1 MGIPA
6 TEGATKKAPS
16 VPPAGSSAQ
25 DFDSL
30 DITVLMGGP
39 SSEHDVSLLSG
50 GAIADALE
58 SLGHRVTRSDIGPK
72 DVSAIDRPG
81 IDLVFI
87 ALHGWFGESGHV
99 QELCERRGLRYVG
112 SNPLASR
119 IAMDKHL
126 SKQAFRKAGLLTPD
140 WAIVRTDSDSSN
152 SMRLARSLPLPVVV
166 KPVDGGSSVDVTI
179 AHDEAVR
186 DKAIESLLEQYA
198 SAMVE
203 RFIKGREMT
212 VSLLGDEALPLIE
225 VIPGREFYDYTAKYA
240 DGAGTRY
247 SFKHGLDAVKE
258 GCLLDLALQAHRRI
272 GCDDMSRVDFI
283 LDDAGKAWLLEIN
296 TIPGFTSHSLL
307 PMAGAKVGLDFSG
320 LVDRIVRLAM
330 RRQARLLR
338 I

>member
-99 QELCERRGLRYVG
+99 QELCEQRGLRYVG

-126 SKQAFRKAGLLTPD
+126 SK
-140 WAIVRTDSDSSN
+140 
-152 SMRLARSLPLPVVV
+152 
-166 KPVDGGSSVDVTI
+166 
-179 AHDEAVR
+179 
-186 DKAIESLLEQYA
+186 
-198 SAMVE
+198 
-203 RFIKGREMT
+203 
-212 VSLLGDEALPLIE
+212 
-225 VIPGREFYDYTAKYA
+225 
-240 DGAGTRY
+240 
-247 SFKHGLDAVKE
+247 
-258 GCLLDLALQAHRRI
+258 
-272 GCDDMSRVDFI
+272 
-283 LDDAGKAWLLEIN
+283 
-296 TIPGFTSHSLL
+296 
-307 PMAGAKVGLDFSG
+307 
-320 LVDRIVRLAM
+320 
-330 RRQARLLR
+330 
-338 I
+338 